1 MTIKKFNEMSY
12 ELSDRDVID
21 NIYDIFREIEDD
33 YDNIN

>member
-12 ELSDRDVID
+12 DFNRDIID